1 MLEEE
6 NVKLYKWLSPFSLI
20 YGLGVRLRN
29 KLFDWDI
36 LRSKSYDIP
45 ILSVGNITVGGTG
58 KTPHIE
64 YLIRLLASS
73 YRIAILSR
81 GYKRKTRGFVLA
93 THSSTAREIGDEP
106 FQMKNKF
113 PDILVA
119 VDANRRRG
127 IQNLLSLPEKD
138 RPEVILLDDAY
149 QHRYV
154 HPSLSIVLS
163 DYHRL
168 FYNDK
173 LMPTG
178 HLREPISNINRT
190 DIVVV
195 TKCDEDMKPIDFRV
209 IEENMKLRAHQLL
222 FFTSIVYGEVK
233 PVFPSEARFLNH
245 KNIGKEDDILLI
257 SGIAVPT
264 PFIREAEKYSNKVL
278 PVVFPDHHTF
288 SKSDFKKL
296 DVIFEKMTSP
306 GKLILVTEKD
316 AARLKNSP
324 LVPESWKKY
333 LYYLPIVIRFYNEQ
347 SFNETIEK
355 HIITFPK
362 NNILQNKYE

>member
-347 SFNETIEK
+347 SFNETIKK

>member
-1 MLEEE
+1 MICIG
-6 NVKLYKWLSPFSLI
+6 NLS
-20 YGLGVRLRN
+20 
-29 KLFDWDI
+29 
-36 LRSKSYDIP
+36 
-45 ILSVGNITVGGTG
+45 VGGTG
-58 KTPHIE
+58 KTPHTE
-64 YLIRLLASS
+64 YIIRLLKDK
-73 YRIAILSR
+73 YRIAVLSR
-81 GYKRKTRGFVLA
+81 GYKRKTSGFILA
-93 THSSTAREIGDEP
+93 DSESSSLEIGDEP

-209 IEENMKLRAHQLL
+209 IEENM
-222 FFTSIVYGEVK
+222 
-233 PVFPSEARFLNH
+233 
-245 KNIGKEDDILLI
+245 
-257 SGIAVPT
+257 
-264 PFIREAEKYSNKVL
+264 
-278 PVVFPDHHTF
+278 
-288 SKSDFKKL
+288 
-296 DVIFEKMTSP
+296 TSP

-347 SFNETIEK
+347 SFNETIKK